1 MSSYFSDISAALDS
15 RLSSFS
21 GGDPIAW
28 PNVEYTPVSGTLF
41 LRPTNLPIS
50 SEQIGL
56 GDEGLDSHSGIYQID
71 VVAMAGEGR
80 GAAEAKA
87 DAVANHFS
95 RGTDLLYNGL
105 TVRLGDVS
113 RNQGIMIGDRYVI
126 SLSINYLAHTA
137 PR

>member
-1 MSSYFSDISAALDS
+1 MTTYFSDISAALDS
-15 RLSSFS
+15 RLNSFA

-28 PNVEYTPVSGTLF
+28 PNTEYTPISGTLF
-41 LRPTNLPIS
+41 LRPTNLPTS
-50 SEQIGL
+50 SEQSGL
-56 GDEGLDSHSGIYQID
+56 GTSGIDTHRGIYQID

-87 DAVANHFS
+87 DAVADHFS

-113 RNQGIMIGDRYVI
+113 RNQGITIGDRFVI
-126 SLSINYLAHTA
+126 ALSINYLAHTA